1 MPHLTRQ
8 QEKAMFA
15 KKNQGVTRSNTN
27 PTIKGR
33 IAGIKEKLRVRR
45 ERKGQERIEAEKLA
59 LEKEKITA
67 KRLRAEL
74 EVEQAREAVA
84 EQRRETQAE
93 FRKIETAKRERK
105 LAPIR
110 KGIGRVVQAGKAV
123 GRATEKATRPKPTK
137 RRKRKETSESAG
149 FFEI

>member
-15 KKNQGVTRSNTN
+15 KKNNPPTRSSVN
-27 PTIKGR
+27 PTIRGR
-33 IAGIKEKLRVRR
+33 IAGVKEKLRLRQ
-45 ERKGQERIEAEKLA
+45 ERKGRERIESEKLA
-59 LEKEKITA
+59 LEKERITA

-84 EQRRETQAE
+84 QQRRETQAE
-93 FRKIETAKRERK
+93 FRKIETARRERK

-110 KGIGRVVQAGKAV
+110 KGISRVVQAGRKV
-123 GRATEKATRPKPTK
+123 GRATEKATRPKPA
-137 RRKRKETSESAG
+137 RKRKRKAEPEAE
-149 FFEI
+149 FFRI

>member
-15 KKNQGVTRSNTN
+15 KKNQGVTRSNPR

-45 ERKGQERIEAEKLA
+45 ERLGRQRIESEKLA

-67 KRLRAEL
+67 ERLKAEL
-74 EVEQAREAVA
+74 EVEQAREVVA
-84 EQRRETQAE
+84 KQRRETQAE

-110 KGIGRVVQAGKAV
+110 KGISRVVQAGRKV
-123 GRATEKATRPKPTK
+123 GRATEKATRPKPTR
-137 RRKRKETSESAG
+137 RRKRKAEPEAE
-149 FFEI
+149 FFRI

>member
-15 KKNQGVTRSNTN
+15 KRNNPTTRSNVN

-33 IAGIKEKLRVRR
+33 IAGFKEKLRLRR
-45 ERKGQERIEAEKLA
+45 ERLGRERIEEEKIS

-84 EQRRETQAE
+84 QQRRETQAE

-110 KGIGRVVQAGKAV
+110 KVIRGVAEAGRKV
-123 GRATEKATRPKPTK
+123 EKATRPKPT
-137 RRKRKETSESAG
+137 RRKKRKAEPEAE
-149 FFEI
+149 FFRI